1 MFFDE
6 EMTIAGE
13 CSLEDLEEYPEWQRE
28 SIETAIDVEENWEN
42 YISLP
47 DKNDID
53 EYREEAMRNFV
64 IEWCKDNNI
73 I

>member
-13 CSLEDLEEYPEWQRE
+13 CSLEDLEEYLEWQRE

-53 EYREEAMRNFV
+53 EYREETMRNFV